1 VEILGDDRKTIWVDP
16 EFKKLRDQLSVDLD
30 MKKEDVTR
38 ELASMAKND
47 YDGIVK
53 KLLKQKGKETKRKKK
68 DEGRGGF
75 DPIF

>member
-1 VEILGDDRKTIWVDP
+1 MGILGDDRKTIWVDP

-53 KLLKQKGKETKRKKK
+53 KLLKQKGKEKKRKKK